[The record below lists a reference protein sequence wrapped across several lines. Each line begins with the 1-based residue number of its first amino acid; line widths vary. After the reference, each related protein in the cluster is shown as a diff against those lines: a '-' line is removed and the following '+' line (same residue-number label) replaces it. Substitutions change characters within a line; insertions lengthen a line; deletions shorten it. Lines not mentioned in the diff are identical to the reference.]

1 MKKAKVKKA
10 KKRTQELNTPKPE
23 STNEVQP
30 LNPQTS
36 NPAPP
41 NLGTSSFFESP
52 QPPSLG
58 STYNPAPPNLGSSS
72 SFESPQPPS
81 LGSTYNPAPPNLG
94 NSSSFESPQPPSL
107 GSTSNP
113 APPQLL
119 NPSQN
124 TYLEPQKI
132 PKTQESKEL
141 TNFLLDH
148 IKELY
153 SIILKSQNL
162 EVPQKSHEEL
172 LRKCSRNQIQ
182 FELPEKDNLK
192 LTKRC
197 VLCKDRKSDQSLECY
212 CGGVCFQCLIATI
225 HDESSIPVCWFCNN
239 EIKIQETL
247 EYTRELELYLQNSNR
262 FKCKGCSEV
271 LPESDHNHC
280 FECNSGQ
287 CSRCLIMNKANCVNC
302 DLDLSPEGRTFPCL
316 GCFNYLPLKQFLSK
330 NCHSGHLMCKLCW
343 GASEDL
349 GRCIIEG
356 CEFEPNE
363 KDLYCECSICRQYKR
378 KFMGEMPCKHSVCD
392 DCQIYHCI
400 GNNSFTEQSC
410 GYCGN

>member
-1 MKKAKVKKA
+1 MKKAKVKKV
-10 KKRTQELNTPKPE
+10 KKRIQELSTPKPE
-23 STNEVQP
+23 STNGVQP
-30 LNPQTS
+30 PNPQTS
-36 NPAPP
+36 
-41 NLGTSSFFESP
+41 
-52 QPPSLG
+52 
-58 STYNPAPPNLGSSS
+58 NPAPPNLGSSS

-81 LGSTYNPAPPNLG
+81 LGST
-94 NSSSFESPQPPSL
+94 
-107 GSTSNP
+107 SNP
-113 APPQLL
+113 EPPQLL

-172 LRKCSRNQIQ
+172 LRKCSGNQIQ
-182 FELPEKDNLK
+182 FELPEKDKLK
-192 LTKRC
+192 LAKRC
-197 VLCKDRKSDQSLECY
+197 VLCKNRKSDQSLECY

-225 HDESSIPVCWFCNN
+225 YDESSIPVCWFCNN
-239 EIKIQETL
+239 EIKIQETP

-302 DLDLSPEGRTFPCL
+302 DLDLKQGRTFPCL

-400 GNNSFTEQSC
+400 DNNSFTEQSC